1 MRHKYIGNRYRLKT
15 LIGEGGMASVY
26 AAVDEKLDRRV
37 AIKILH
43 SHLAKNDDIRQRFH
57 MEAQSISS
65 IDHPNI
71 VKVYDYSGPESKLLW
86 FVSEILYG
94 LDLAAYVKKF
104 KARKAPPL
112 LSFLVASEIAEALI
126 SAHTNGIIHRDIK
139 PENVMVLDSGKI
151 KLMDFGI
158 AKIAENA
165 NSTQTGTFM
174 GSPSYM
180 SPEQIKGVDVDE
192 GTDIYSLSV
201 VLYELICGTLPYTGS
216 STADVINKILVG
228 NFKEP
233 TEHVKTLD
241 LKLEDIIVKG
251 LEKKSRD
258 RYRSMS
264 EFKTEINKILE
275 ENHLLPSSIT
285 LSEYLNLTLNSKT
298 S

>member
-1 MRHKYIGNRYRLKT
+1 
-15 LIGEGGMASVY
+15 MASVY

-112 LSFLVASEIAEALI
+112 LSFLIASEIAEALI

-174 GSPSYM
+174 GSHH
-180 SPEQIKGVDVDE
+180 
-192 GTDIYSLSV
+192 
-201 VLYELICGTLPYTGS
+201 ICLP
-216 STADVINKILVG
+216 NK
-228 NFKEP
+228 
-233 TEHVKTLD
+233 
-241 LKLEDIIVKG
+241 
-251 LEKKSRD
+251 
-258 RYRSMS
+258 
-264 EFKTEINKILE
+264 
-275 ENHLLPSSIT
+275 
-285 LSEYLNLTLNSKT
+285 
-298 S
+298 